1 MKKDLDISRPRYS
14 EQTLPVRPLTLRYV
28 EVLQLY
34 LNWQTWDPRRAYPPP
49 PIPPPPHHHHHPALS
64 ISALFYGYWKLHE
77 KGKKGGI
84 WGQIW
89 GSNSGPPAQEAS
101 QESFKEGGGSSD
113 GWRLRF
119 SNFDGWRLN
128 FVAFY
133 GWRLSSWNYSISYS
147 KY

>member
-34 LNWQTWDPRRAYPPP
+34 LNWQTWHPRRAYPPAP
-49 PIPPPPHHHHHPALS
+49 PPPPPPHTPPSPLALCFTGIES
-64 ISALFYGYWKLHE
+64 YTKRE
-77 KGKKGGI
+77 K
-84 WGQIW
+84 
-89 GSNSGPPAQEAS
+89 
-101 QESFKEGGGSSD
+101 KEGFEAKSGDRIRDLPHRRHRKRVSKKGGSSD

>member
-34 LNWQTWDPRRAYPPP
+34 LNWQTWDPRRAYPP
-49 PIPPPPHHHHHPALS
+49 HHPALS

-101 QESFKEGGGSSD
+101 QESFKEGGGALRVD
-113 GWRLRF
+113 GYVFPILTA
-119 SNFDGWRLN
+119 DG
-128 FVAFY
+128 
-133 GWRLSSWNYSISYS
+133 
-147 KY
+147 

>member
-34 LNWQTWDPRRAYPPP
+34 LNWQTWDPRRAYPP
-49 PIPPPPHHHHHPALS
+49 HHPALS

-101 QESFKEGGGSSD
+101 QESFKEGGGGALTVD
-113 GWRLRF
+113 GYVFPILTA
-119 SNFDGWRLN
+119 DG
-128 FVAFY
+128 
-133 GWRLSSWNYSISYS
+133 
-147 KY
+147 